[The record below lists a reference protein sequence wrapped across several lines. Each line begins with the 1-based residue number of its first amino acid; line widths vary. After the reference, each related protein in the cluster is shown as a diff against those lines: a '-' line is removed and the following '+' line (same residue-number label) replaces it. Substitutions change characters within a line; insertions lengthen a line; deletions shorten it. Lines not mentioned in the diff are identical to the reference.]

1 MKRAKRK
8 LKNKISL
15 GVNNRDILLAEY
27 SHISVQSVENAL
39 AYRTDSDL
47 ARSIRKRAKQLLQ
60 EEAKKV
66 KVELYED

>member
-15 GVNNRDILLAEY
+15 GVNNRDILLAEF

-47 ARSIRKRAKQLLQ
+47 ARNIRKRAVQLLK
-60 EEAKKV
+60 EEIKKAKIN
-66 KVELYED
+66 LNED